1 MGIEAIVATF
11 FNPIL
16 PVFAIMLVGML
27 FARRGFFDT
36 ASAQAINR
44 FVFYV
49 AVPALLF
56 SLLSDAAF
64 TQVDWRLPVLYF
76 ISETILFTAGTFVA
90 RFVFHRSVGESL
102 LLGMASCF
110 VNHVFF
116 VLPIAQYLYGD
127 QATVPITAVIVVDT
141 TVIFAGTII
150 GLEIASHRDEP
161 LWKVGRF
168 FVRNPVLVAIFLG
181 MTVNLTGI
189 GVPAGVMTFCIFT
202 GAAAAPAA
210 LFSLGVILATATGRG
225 FDGAAGAI
233 TALKTLVHPMV
244 AGLLYLV
251 LGGELRLSGDAS
263 LLIAAGPCGAMPFVL
278 ALQYKIPS
286 ESIGRA
292 IVYSTVASLV
302 TLAVLA

>member
-1 MGIEAIVATF
+1 MQAIVATF

-16 PVFAIMLVGML
+16 PVFAIMLVGL
-27 FARRGFFDT
+27 FFGRRGFFDN

-44 FVFYV
+44 FVFFV

-64 TQVDWRLPVLYF
+64 RQVDWRLLALYF
-76 ISETILFTAGTFVA
+76 LSEIILFVVGAALA
-90 RFVFHRSVGESL
+90 RRVFHRDWGEAL
-102 LLGMASCF
+102 LIGMASCF

-116 VLPIAQYLYGD
+116 VLPIAQFLYGD
-127 QATVPITAVIVVDT
+127 QAAIPITAVIVVDT

-168 FVRNPVLVAIFLG
+168 FLRNPVLVAIALG
-181 MTVNLTGI
+181 LAVNVLKLEM
-189 GVPAGVMTFCIFT
+189 PAGIRTFCTFT
-202 GAAAAPAA
+202 GSAAAPAA
-210 LFSLGVILATATGRG
+210 LFSLGVILAGAGGRG
-225 FDGAAGAI
+225 WDAVAVTTTG
-233 TALKTLVHPMV
+233 LKVLLHPLV
-244 AGLLYLV
+244 AWLLFQGV
-251 LGGELRLSGDAS
+251 TGVDRIGGEAT

-278 ALQYKIPS
+278 ALQYRIAS
-286 ESIGRA
+286 ASIGRA
-292 IVYSTVASLV
+292 IVYSTIASLF